1 MKKWLYTTA
10 PIIVLI
16 GSAVVTGCGQKANPS
31 PSQTARGGA
40 QSAVA
45 QPPPPSSPALEAA
58 KKRFA
63 H

>member
-1 MKKWLYTTA
+1 MKKWLHMAA
-10 PIIVLI
+10 PVIVLI
-16 GSAVVTGCGQKANPS
+16 GCAVVAGCGQKANPS

-40 QSAVA
+40 SSPVA

>member
-1 MKKWLYTTA
+1 MKKWLHMTT

-16 GSAVVTGCGQKANPS
+16 GCAVVAGCGQKANPS

-40 QSAVA
+40 SSPVA